1 MRTRTLTKKK
11 LNEIDAM
18 ILCGGMGTRLRPV
31 VADRPKPM
39 ARISDR
45 PFLDILIDSFCEFGL
60 RRFILCAGHM
70 SDVIRDY
77 YTGQPEPVGWGSP
90 HHRRQFIISAE
101 PKPLG
106 TAGAIKNAAEHIR
119 SDTFLVAN
127 GDSLCAADLAAF
139 YDFHSARDAL
149 MSMVV
154 VETENTGDCGLVS
167 LDDSQRIVAFDEKN
181 PQRGR
186 GYVNAGIYLFRKEAL
201 ALIPADTPLSLER
214 DLFPTLIRQ
223 NCYAFAAP
231 GPLLDIG
238 TPARLASATKFLGE
252 RQRQPSEVGSQTGVL
267 QNGD

>member
-1 MRTRTLTKKK
+1 MHTRTPTKNE
-11 LNEIDAM
+11 LNEIDAV

-60 RRFILCAGHM
+60 RRFILCAGYM

-77 YTGQPEPVGWGSP
+77 YADQTAPVGWGLP
-90 HHRRQFIISAE
+90 HHRPQFIISAE
-101 PKPLG
+101 SKPLG

-119 SDTFLVAN
+119 SETFLVAN
-127 GDSLCAADLAAF
+127 GDSFCAADMAAF

-167 LDDSQRIVAFDEKN
+167 LDDSQRIIAFDEKN
-181 PQRGR
+181 PQSG
-186 GYVNAGIYLFRKEAL
+186 GAYINAGIYLFREEVL
-201 ALIPADTPLSLER
+201 ALIPADTPFSLER
-214 DLFPTLIRQ
+214 DLLPKLIQ
-223 NCYAFAAP
+223 QDCYAFAAP

-238 TPARLASATKFLGE
+238 TPARLATAAKFLGE
-252 RQRQPSEVGSQTGVL
+252 RQRQLSQIRS
-267 QNGD
+267 